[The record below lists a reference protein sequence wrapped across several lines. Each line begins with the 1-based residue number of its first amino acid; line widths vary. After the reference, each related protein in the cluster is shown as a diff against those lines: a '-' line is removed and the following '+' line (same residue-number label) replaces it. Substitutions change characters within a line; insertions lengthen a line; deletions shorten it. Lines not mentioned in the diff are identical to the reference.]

1 MIVEALRGRRRPP
14 AWAGDAGA
22 AALVLAAELGV
33 TNYGLTTKTVL
44 LAVAGASL
52 MPLRRHYPVP
62 IAVLAGAL
70 YLAGARPPEYDAPV
84 SAMMIALY
92 AVGRHASGRT
102 AVAVGALAV
111 LVGAVSSRMSWEGV
125 SPAAFLTVGLTP
137 AAPVAAGHIVRLRA
151 ELLHRRQQQAAEL
164 AVREERRRIAREL
177 HDVIAHHVSVIS
189 LYMGVARRTIPLDPE
204 RARQTLLTGEGTARQ
219 AMAEMRHLLDV
230 LRTDGEPVDD
240 QADVGVARL
249 PALVEESG
257 NATLEVAGQAA
268 ELPTTVDHAIYRIV
282 QEALTNTRKHAAG
295 ARSRVR
301 LAYLPGLVEVEVGDD
316 GQARPGHVG
325 VGLGLAGMAE
335 RVSLCGGE
343 LRAGPSPQG
352 GFVVHA
358 RIPLPEQT

>member
-1 MIVEALRGRRRPP
+1 MIVGAVRGRWRLP
-14 AWAGDAGA
+14 AWASDAGA
-22 AALVLAAELGV
+22 AAVVLAAELGLAS
-33 TNYGLTTKTVL
+33 YGLGARVVL
-44 LAVAGASL
+44 LAVAGAGL
-52 MPLRRHYPVP
+52 MLLRRRYPASV
-62 IAVLAGAL
+62 AVMAGVL
-70 YLAGARPPEYDAPV
+70 YLIGTQPPEYDAPV
-84 SAMMIALY
+84 SSALIALY
-92 AVGRHASGRT
+92 SVGRHASGRL
-102 AVAVGALAV
+102 AIGIGALAV
-111 LVGAVSSRMSWEGV
+111 MVGAVRSGAGWEGASLASV
-125 SPAAFLTVGLTP
+125 LTVGLSP

-177 HDVIAHHVSVIS
+177 HDVIAHHVSVMS
-189 LYMGVARRTIPLDPE
+189 LYMGVARRTIPLDPG
-204 RARQTLLTGEGTARQ
+204 RAEETLRTGEDTARQ

-257 NATLEVAGQAA
+257 NATLEVAGEAV
-268 ELPTTVDHAIYRIV
+268 ELPTTVDHAVYRIV

-295 ARSRVR
+295 ARSRV
-301 LAYLPGLVEVEVGDD
+301 LLTYQPGLVEVEVGDD
-316 GQARPGHVG
+316 GQPRPGDVG

-343 LRAGPSPQG
+343 LRAGPSPRG

-358 RIPLPEQT
+358 RIPLVERP